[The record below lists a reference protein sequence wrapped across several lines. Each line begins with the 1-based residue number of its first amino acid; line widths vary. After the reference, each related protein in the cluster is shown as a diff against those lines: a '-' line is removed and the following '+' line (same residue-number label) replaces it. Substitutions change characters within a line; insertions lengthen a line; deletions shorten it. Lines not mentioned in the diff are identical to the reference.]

1 MHLIIYVFISRPTSK
16 TREAEIQGSENKEDE
31 NFIWAPLPVTLPV
44 TIPAPLSASAG
55 GNTYVWAP
63 IPQVCLLIMNVAN

>member
-31 NFIWAPLPVTLPV
+31 NFIWAPLPVT
-44 TIPAPLSASAG
+44 IPAPLSASAG

>member
-16 TREAEIQGSENKEDE
+16 TREAEIQGSEKKEDA
-31 NFIWAPLPVTLPV
+31 NFIWAPLPVTLPDPF
-44 TIPAPLSASAG
+44 TSPLPASAE

-63 IPQVCLLIMNVAN
+63 IPQVFL